1 MTEKAVEKFLVKLKF
16 SPGNLIFGKNM
27 GKVWH
32 VHFFALLL
40 GSWYTSAR
48 FKLITIPIW
57 RQGRTLTFNASIC

>member
-27 GKVWH
+27 GNVWH

-40 GSWYTSAR
+40 GTQVQDSNLLPSP
-48 FKLITIPIW
+48 FGDKEEL
-57 RQGRTLTFNASIC
+57 